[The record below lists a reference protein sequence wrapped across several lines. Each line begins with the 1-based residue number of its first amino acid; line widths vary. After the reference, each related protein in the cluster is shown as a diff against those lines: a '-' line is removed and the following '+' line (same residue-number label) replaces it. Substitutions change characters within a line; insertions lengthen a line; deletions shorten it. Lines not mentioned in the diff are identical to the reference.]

1 MGPKKY
7 FFVIILTSINNYD
20 NFILGTRK
28 NNGRSGLLIKSLVST
43 KKAPDHQKE
52 GNEQMKQL
60 KLQNI
65 IGGRCE
71 YICGCGRCNRKS
83 VVCINNQKYCGQH
96 CRIIIQNILSDYETH
111 IFQEI

>member
-1 MGPKKY
+1 M
-7 FFVIILTSINNYD
+7 IILYWEREN
-20 NFILGTRK
+20 

-71 YICGCGRCNRKS
+71 YICGCGRCNRKG
-83 VVCINNQKYCGQH
+83 VVCINNQK
-96 CRIIIQNILSDYETH
+96 
-111 IFQEI
+111 